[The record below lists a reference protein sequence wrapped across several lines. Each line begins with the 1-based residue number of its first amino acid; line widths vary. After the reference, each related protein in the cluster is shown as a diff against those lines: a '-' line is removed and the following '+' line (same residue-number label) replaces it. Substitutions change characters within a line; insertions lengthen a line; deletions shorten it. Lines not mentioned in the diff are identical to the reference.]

1 MVTSPTPPPAM
12 ASTATQNP
20 TAAAAPNTLVYVK
33 TIYNTT
39 SSPVSVGNVTMN
51 YKDLTSELP
60 NGYFLKTTIYPTGTF
75 SSDTISI
82 VQRVVTYSNLNIPA
96 GGSVTF
102 YVYYTDRNSTN
113 WLGTPVVTTANDFIS
128 LTVQI
133 SSFSSCVK

>member
-1 MVTSPTPPPAM
+1 
-12 ASTATQNP
+12 
-20 TAAAAPNTLVYVK
+20 
-33 TIYNTT
+33 
-39 SSPVSVGNVTMN
+39 MN